1 MSLTDNYEICP
12 GFTFR
17 YTEKG
22 PEGLVPGK
30 KVYPVMARGG
40 IYPEGPMHALNFQ
53 DTYLKVELGL
63 IGLTDICAAGAETL
77 SKRNTTESLMP
88 PNCPKKRQG
97 ILRRSYWVIAF
108 IRAVRPYRRIS
119 VSLRSFYSPLEWPK
133 LGKLRKIAGIRCYH
147 CYPQTAC
154 AHCNQ

>member
-88 PNCPKKRQG
+88 PNCPKKKRQG
-97 ILRRSYWVIAF
+97 ILICVELLGHCVH
-108 IRAVRPYRRIS
+108 RAVRPYRRIS
-119 VSLRSFYSPLEWPK
+119 VSLRSFYSPLQWPK
-133 LGKLRKIAGIRCYH
+133 LG
-147 CYPQTAC
+147 
-154 AHCNQ
+154 